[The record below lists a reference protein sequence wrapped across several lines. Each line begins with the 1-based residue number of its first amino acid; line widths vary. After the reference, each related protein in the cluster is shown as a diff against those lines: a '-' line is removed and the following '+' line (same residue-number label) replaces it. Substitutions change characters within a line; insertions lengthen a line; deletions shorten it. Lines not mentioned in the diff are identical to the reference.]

1 MGPTFYA
8 NSAWTKSHGSR
19 LAAAEQ
25 VLHQL
30 SLTEARLRSSGRCF
44 VGYGVWW
51 SWRLLTLDISYGFIA
66 IVVVAVAILFFLL
79 RTYNSLVRMRNNLRN
94 AWSDIDVQL
103 TRRHDLVPN
112 LVETVKGYMGHER
125 QTLEAV
131 TQARAQAV
139 SRAGADIA
147 TRAVAEMALG
157 GAVGNLFAVAERYP
171 TLKAS
176 QNFMLLQEQL
186 TSTENRIAF
195 ARQHYNETVRQFNT
209 SIAEFPRN
217 LVAGTFGFRPQ
228 PMYAAEARDRAN
240 VQVKA

>member
-1 MGPTFYA
+1 MD
-8 NSAWTKSHGSR
+8 
-19 LAAAEQ
+19 
-25 VLHQL
+25 V
-30 SLTEARLRSSGRCF
+30 
-44 VGYGVWW
+44 
-51 SWRLLTLDISYGFIA
+51 SYGLITFI
-66 IVVVAVAILFFLL
+66 VVAVLVLFFLL
-79 RTYNSLVRMRNNLRN
+79 RTYNGLVRMRNNLHN

-131 TQARAQAV
+131 TQARAQAMA
-139 SRAGADIA
+139 RGGADIA

-157 GAVGNLFAVAERYP
+157 SAVGNLFAVAERYP

-176 QNFMLLQEQL
+176 QNFTLLQEQL

-217 LVAGTFGFRPQ
+217 LVAGTFGFSAQ
-228 PMYAAEARDRAN
+228 PLFAAEAGERAN
-240 VQVKA
+240 VQVQV

>member
-1 MGPTFYA
+1 
-8 NSAWTKSHGSR
+8 
-19 LAAAEQ
+19 
-25 VLHQL
+25 V
-30 SLTEARLRSSGRCF
+30 
-44 VGYGVWW
+44 
-51 SWRLLTLDISYGFIA
+51 DISYGLIVIIA
-66 IVVVAVAILFFLL
+66 VAVLVMFFLL
-79 RTYNSLVRMRNNLRN
+79 RTYNGLVRMRNNLHN

-131 TQARAQAV
+131 TQARTQAM

-176 QNFMLLQEQL
+176 QNFTLLQEQL

-209 SIAEFPRN
+209 AIAEFPRN
-217 LVAGTFGFRPQ
+217 LIAGTFGFSAQ
-228 PMYAAEARDRAN
+228 PLFAAEAGDRAN
-240 VQVKA
+240 VQVQV